1 MGILSG
7 VAFANLGI
15 SGIAEA
21 FQLIPSGLSPG
32 NQYRLV
38 FTTSGTRDATST
50 NIDDYNTFVT
60 TQANQSSALTAL
72 GTTWTAIVSTFS
84 TNALTNTSTDP
95 SPSGVTGVPIY
106 LVSGLRVADSYDD
119 LWDGSI
125 QNPIYSDETGSSASL
140 GANQALWTGTNPNGG
155 TGTGLGTVSCG
166 LNLIN
171 PCPNVGNAGATNFGW
186 ISLTSSNNLLQNF
199 HLYGISSVL
208 TVPTPT
214 ATTPEP
220 SSLLGFITLGG
231 LMLGGTVRKAASN
244 AHKGEE
250 ARVSSLEAEVF
261 DTLFGIIK

>member
-1 MGILSG
+1 LHIKLPIISILSG
-7 VAFANLGI
+7 VALATF
-15 SGIAEA
+15 SGVAQAAIVIPPTGLAPGAE
-21 FQLIPSGLSPG
+21 
-32 NQYRLV
+32 YRLV

-125 QNPIYSDETGSSASL
+125 QNPIFSDETGSSASL
-140 GANQALWTGTNPNGG
+140 GALQAVWTGTNPNGG

-166 LNLIN
+166 VNLTN

-186 ISLTSSNNLLQNF
+186 ISLTSGNTLLQNF
-199 HLYGISSVL
+199 HLYGISGLL
-208 TVPTPT
+208 TVPTPPRPRPPPQNPL
-214 ATTPEP
+214 AFSVLSPW
-220 SSLLGFITLGG
+220 
-231 LMLGGTVRKAASN
+231 A
-244 AHKGEE
+244 
-250 ARVSSLEAEVF
+250 
-261 DTLFGIIK
+261 D